1 MWLALLQYWLYCHGL
16 EPNPKYIQGLPIF
29 LFIKLVSP
37 RSQSP
42 NKSGLNSALSDFR
55 SITLTLLVVLPGF
68 LRCPREGLHLGNLGF
83 LPPWCQ
89 HLFPRKLHFL
99 SSYACVGL
107 RAGSFS
113 PLHFISKSK
122 PYNKFTSEEICLFSK
137 GQTHMLSKKCK
148 LKQVP
153 FFTYEIDKNES
164 NYIAIIGKGV
174 VKIGT
179 SHRWEDN

>member
-1 MWLALLQYWLYCHGL
+1 MS
-16 EPNPKYIQGLPIF
+16 QGGTPF
-29 LFIKLVSP
+29 
-37 RSQSP
+37 
-42 NKSGLNSALSDFR
+42 
-55 SITLTLLVVLPGF
+55 
-68 LRCPREGLHLGNLGF
+68 GNLGF

-99 SSYACVGL
+99 SSYACIGL

-179 SHRWEDN
+179 SHRWEDKCLYAKYKDRFFVFLYKDHYLPMKPVTQPLGK

>member
-1 MWLALLQYWLYCHGL
+1 MVWNPIRNYLQS
-16 EPNPKYIQGLPIF
+16 LPIF

-55 SITLTLLVVLPGF
+55 SITLTPLGVLPGF
-68 LRCPREGLHLGNLGF
+68 LRCRREGLHLGSLGF

-89 HLFPRKLHFL
+89 HLSPCKLHFL
-99 SSYACVGL
+99 SFSACVGL

-122 PYNKFTSEEICLFSK
+122 PYNKFTSEAIYLFSK
-137 GQTHMLSKKCK
+137 GQPHTLSKKCK

-153 FFTYEIDKNES
+153 FFTHEIGKNES
-164 NYIAIIGKGV
+164 NYISIIGKGV
-174 VKIGT
+174 VKMGT
-179 SHRWEDN
+179 SHWWEDN